1 MSHPNIGSGLPL
13 PSTDDPMETDAP
25 QSSAAAA
32 GAAPAA
38 ESGQDTEMTS
48 EEPSSSAPATSQP
61 AAEQKAEDA
70 DVASYLPEC
79 ITHTARLLESVF
91 SNHDTCLKF
100 VQQGGIEALLHLY
113 KLPKLPPTFGSSSAS
128 HSLLAMFR
136 ALTAHNSADIA
147 TKLQPA
153 LASHFLLTLETS
165 KVSISM

>member
-1 MSHPNIGSGLPL
+1 MLVIGLPL
-13 PSTDDPMETDAP
+13 PPADDPMETDAP
-25 QSSAAAA
+25 QPGAAADAAAAPADAGQDIEMASDEPGSSAAAA
-32 GAAPAA
+32 A
-38 ESGQDTEMTS
+38 
-48 EEPSSSAPATSQP
+48 SANQP
-61 AAEQKAEDA
+61 AAEQKPEDA

-91 SNHDTCLKF
+91 SNHDTCSKF

-113 KLPKLPPTFGSSSAS
+113 KLPRLPPTFGSSSAS

-153 LASHFLLTLETS
+153 LASHFMLTLEIS
-165 KVSISM
+165 KVSLCC